1 MTVGR
6 VVGSVHPA
14 PLTRDQRVD
23 TGPGT
28 VHVPRTGRGRSGAGP
43 VACVRPPQSGPRPGR
58 EEPWARD
65 HRISACRCATRQTN
79 SKLDPT
85 GALGPGGGPSGR
97 RRPPRAGA
105 RALPSAALLRALVIE
120 LPNRKVVDLVCH
132 PSDSKTLFSATHHHC
147 SDKNTAAGSMPPAY
161 SAPYDTLTLLTVSLV
176 AL

>member
-85 GALGPGGGPSGR
+85 GALGPAPAPPPGP
-97 RRPPRAGA
+97 GA

-120 LPNRKVVDLVCH
+120 LPHRKVVDLVCH

-161 SAPYDTLTLLTVSLV
+161 SAPYETLTLLTVSLV